1 MPEASTQHHF
11 VAGIGAGPAN
21 LSLAAL
27 ADRHLPGGVV
37 LFDRQA
43 APAWH
48 PGMLGAEARLQNSWI
63 KDLVS
68 LVDPRNRMSFLNYL
82 VTTGRI
88 YAFLNAQFAAVP
100 RVEYA
105 RYLSWA
111 AGELGT
117 VRYGVDVTEVDFTD
131 RFVVRGRSGVVAT
144 ADHLVFGL
152 GTRANVPG
160 CFRTEEGQLPGTVLA
175 EQLDA
180 YLNRVEPALG
190 GQVIVVG
197 GGQTGAEAV
206 QCLIRRGYRDIRW
219 LGRRHWFAPLDDSPP
234 ANDFYRPTYQRFFYQ
249 LPDEV
254 RSTYLTAQTYTSDG
268 ISLDTLQEIYRAN
281 YEAYLRDGRAPVM
294 LLPGRDVVRVGR
306 TGGGLS
312 LWCERASGGRE
323 RHTAGLVVI
332 ATGREPAPLPF
343 SAELRELMET
353 DSAGE
358 PLIEQDYSVRWK
370 HSATHKLFLQ
380 NRGRFTHGL
389 ADPNLSLL
397 SVRSAMIVNSLADR
411 AVYEIRDEQVY
422 TMWA

>member
-1 MPEASTQHHF
+1 MPETTTPHHF

-27 ADRHLPGGVV
+27 AGRHLPERVV
-37 LFDRQA
+37 LFDRQSG
-43 APAWH
+43 PSWH
-48 PGMLGAEARLQNSWI
+48 SGMLGADARLQNSWI

-68 LVDPRNRMSFLNYL
+68 LVDPCNRLSFLNYL

-88 YAFLNAQFAAVP
+88 FAFLNAQFTAVP

-105 RYLSWA
+105 RYLAWA

-117 VRYGVDVTEVDFTD
+117 VHYGVDVVEVDFTD
-131 RFVVRGRSGVVAT
+131 RFVVRGRNGAVAT
-144 ADHLVFGL
+144 ADHLVLGL
-152 GTRANVPG
+152 GTRPRVPE
-160 CFRTEEGQLPGTVLA
+160 CFRSGTGLIEGAVLA
-175 EQLDA
+175 EHLDA
-180 YLNRVEPALG
+180 HLNRSEAPPA

-234 ANDFYRPTYQRFFYQ
+234 ANDFYRPTYQKFFYQ

-254 RSTYLTAQTYTSDG
+254 RRSYLAEQAYTSDG

-281 YEAYLRDGRAPVM
+281 YEAFLRDGRAPVM
-294 LLPGRDVVRVGR
+294 LLPGRDVVRAGS
-306 TGGGLS
+306 TGGGLG
-312 LWCERASGGRE
+312 LWCERGSGGRE

-332 ATGREPAPLPF
+332 ATGREPAPMPL
-343 SAELRELMET
+343 SAALHELVET
-353 DSAGE
+353 DNAGE

-370 HSATHKLFLQ
+370 HSTAHKLFLQ

-411 AVYEIRDEQVY
+411 EAYTIRDEQVY